1 MEKELEEVFSD
12 ILYKVSLNNKDA
24 YIYLLFEHKSYTY
37 KKISI
42 QLLKY
47 LIKIWELKLKQ
58 TEREKLPLVIPMV
71 FYHGRQEWNIELN
84 LSSLLGEIPEELEKY
99 IPDFEYLLY
108 DLSPYSE
115 EEIKGTAKARVF
127 LEIIRAIFSDDF
139 KERVKEALLVLDKLE
154 EKETGMEYFET
165 VVKYIMSA
173 KDDLTEKE
181 LKEVAKEISTERSE
195 KIMTIAEKLREEG
208 KKEGKKEGKREGKR
222 EMAKNL
228 LNVGVEIDKIVE
240 ASGLSEKEIKE
251 IKKKTRH

>member
-1 MEKELEEVFSD
+1 
-12 ILYKVSLNNKDA
+12 
-24 YIYLLFEHKSYTY
+24 
-37 KKISI
+37 
-42 QLLKY
+42 
-47 LIKIWELKLKQ
+47 
-58 TEREKLPLVIPMV
+58 MV